1 MKLYSALIG
10 LSLIWGFSFIFIKI
24 LTESAGVWGTV
35 FLRCTAGSLLLLP
48 FLLKKRKQIKR
59 PLPWKH
65 LVVVGLCNAGLPWGF
80 ISLSETQI
88 NTSTA
93 SVLNALTPI
102 FSALIGFIFFS
113 KHLGKKQW
121 IGVILGFAG
130 ILVLMDFHIRSL
142 LQEHFIGIGTMA
154 VATLLYGFA
163 SQYTAK
169 YLKETGVLVTT
180 ACSLIIGA
188 ITGLIGMALTGSFQL
203 HLEENGLGIFLL
215 SVIGLGC
222 LGSGTAHLL
231 YYYLMKQGSPE
242 FATTV
247 TYLIPVTAMI
257 WAYCLMKEPIS
268 SHLIIGLLI
277 IFAGIYFTSKSSQVK
292 KVNNISS

>member
-1 MKLYSALIG
+1 MRLYSALIG

-24 LTESAGVWGTV
+24 LTESAGIWGTV
-35 FLRCTAGSLLLLP
+35 FLRCLAGSLLLLP
-48 FLLKKRKQIKR
+48 FLLKKRKQFTK

-65 LVVVGLCNAGLPWGF
+65 LIVVGLCNAGLPWGF

-102 FSALIGFIFFS
+102 FSVLIGFIFFS
-113 KHLGKKQW
+113 KNLGKKQW

-130 ILVLMDFHIRSL
+130 ILVLMDFHIGNVL
-142 LQEHFIGIGTMA
+142 KENFIGIGTMA
-154 VATLLYGFA
+154 VATLFYGFA

-169 YLKETGVLVTT
+169 YLKEAGVLLITT
-180 ACSLIIGA
+180 CSLIVGA
-188 ITGLIGMALTGSFQL
+188 VTGLIGMAVTGSLHL
-203 HLEENGLGIFLL
+203 HLEGNGLGLFLL

-257 WAYCLMKEPIS
+257 WAYFLMKEPITKN
-268 SHLIIGLLI
+268 LIIGLII
-277 IFAGIYFTSKSSQVK
+277 IFAGIYFTNRSSQAKAVK
-292 KVNNISS
+292 SISS